1 MRRMAEVKSY
11 GYCEKHPQGC
21 FRSRWCHRWKSTG
34 VLQEGKMMEGE
45 EQCGASL
52 LEYEGCGGRAW
63 DYVKRGK

>member
-11 GYCEKHPQGC
+11 GCCEKHPQGC

-52 LEYEGCGGRAW
+52 LEYEG
-63 DYVKRGK
+63 